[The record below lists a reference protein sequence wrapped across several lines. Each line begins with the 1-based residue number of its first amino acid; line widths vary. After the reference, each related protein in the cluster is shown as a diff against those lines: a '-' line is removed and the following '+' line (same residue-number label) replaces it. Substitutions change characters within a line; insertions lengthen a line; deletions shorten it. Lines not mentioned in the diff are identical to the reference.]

1 MNKVSKRIA
10 LLGVIS
16 PALFAVGAM
25 AQPIQLHSTLAGNNP
40 NIVIGGVESAGSP
53 WTVKSGF
60 ASLDTSGKLH
70 VKVHDLILPSTGDA
84 GPVTAI
90 SASLVCGGSGGTV
103 QSETASVPLSTKGNA
118 NLHGD
123 IAVPSLCFAPV
134 VLVHIAAT
142 NGTPIPQP
150 GAWIAATG
158 GMNMS
163 SQGMNTPSQGMN
175 TPSQGMNTPSQ
186 GMNTPSQG
194 MNTPSQGM
202 NMPSY

>member
-16 PALFAVGAM
+16 PVLFAVGAM

-60 ASLDTSGKLH
+60 ASLDASGKLH
-70 VKVHDLILPSTGDA
+70 VRVRDLILPTGNA
-84 GPVTAI
+84 GPVTAV

-103 QSETASVPLSTKGNA
+103 QSETASVPLSMKGNA
-118 NLHGD
+118 DLHGQ

-134 VLVHIAAT
+134 VLVHIAGN
-142 NGTPIPQP
+142 NGSPVPQP
-150 GAWIAATG
+150 GPWIAATG
-158 GMNMS
+158 GMDTS
-163 SQGMNTPSQGMN
+163 SQRTSR
-175 TPSQGMNTPSQ
+175 SSD
-186 GMNTPSQG
+186 
-194 MNTPSQGM
+194 GM
-202 NMPSY
+202 NMPSQVTNMPSY